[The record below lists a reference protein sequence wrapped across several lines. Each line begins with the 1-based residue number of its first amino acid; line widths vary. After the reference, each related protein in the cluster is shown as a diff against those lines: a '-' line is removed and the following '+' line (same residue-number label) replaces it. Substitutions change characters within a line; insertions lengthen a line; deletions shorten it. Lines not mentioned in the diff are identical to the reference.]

1 MFSGTN
7 MTFYAQAAT
16 VERLQELT
24 RKTGLSRSAVINLLV
39 ERAEVE
45 PVTRFDVRPVK
56 LPATQSQQ

>member
-45 PVTRFDVRPVK
+45 PVTRFDLRPVK
-56 LPATQSQQ
+56 LTATQSQQ